1 MKKLNLALAVQ
12 NCVAGD
18 FEKNFHSTLE
28 FISRA
33 AVDRADMIVF
43 PEMNLTGYTSG
54 NQIRDIATPMG
65 RDLVDRLSD
74 LSRDLG
80 ITILAGLA
88 EKAGQEEGKD
98 RIFATHLVFQ
108 PGKSVDIYRKIHTAP
123 NEKPYFSS
131 GDQIRVF
138 TGEDLQFGIQLCYD
152 AHFPELSTA
161 MAERRADVI
170 FLPHAS
176 PRGTSREKYR
186 SWMRHLSA
194 RAFDNGIFIAAVN
207 QTGRNGAGLNFPGL
221 ALVLGP
227 DGNVI
232 SKSLSSGE
240 YIHMVELNP
249 EILDQVRSHRMRYF
263 LPNRRKDLF
272 QI

>member
-12 NCVAGD
+12 NSIAGD

-33 AVDRADMIVF
+33 AADRADIIVF

-54 NQIRDIATPMG
+54 DQIRDIAIPMDSG
-65 RDLVDRLSD
+65 LVNRFSD
-74 LSRDLG
+74 LAQDLG
-80 ITILAGLA
+80 ITILTGLA
-88 EKAGQEEGKD
+88 EKAVQEGGKH

-108 PGKSVDIYRKIHTAP
+108 PGKSIDIYRKIHTAP

-131 GDQIRVF
+131 GDQIRIF
-138 TGEDLQFGIQLCYD
+138 TGENLQFGIQLCYD

-176 PRGTSREKYR
+176 PRGNSREKYR

-207 QTGRNGAGLNFPGL
+207 QTGSNGAGLHFPGL

-232 SKSLSSGE
+232 SKSLTSRE
-240 YIHMVELNP
+240 HIHMVELDP
-249 EILDQVRSHRMRYF
+249 EFLDQVRSHRMRYF

-272 QI
+272 QL